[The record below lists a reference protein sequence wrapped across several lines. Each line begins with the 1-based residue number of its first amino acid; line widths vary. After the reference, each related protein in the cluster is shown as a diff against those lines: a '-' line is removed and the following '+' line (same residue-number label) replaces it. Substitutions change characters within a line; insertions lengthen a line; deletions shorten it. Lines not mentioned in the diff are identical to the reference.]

1 MKLLEAK
8 GEEAISLIADLMMPV
23 YELMQNEKVAD
34 CIRSKQAYKAIM
46 FALKEN
52 TKTVLEIMAIAEG
65 VPVEEYHPSVPEI
78 PAKIMEIVNHPA
90 FEPLFTS
97 QTETTATSSG
107 SVTENTEV
115 D

>member
-23 YELMQNEKVAD
+23 YELMQNDKVAD

-52 TKTVLEIMAIAEG
+52 PRTVLEIMAIAEG
-65 VPVEEYHPSVPEI
+65 VPVEEYKPSVPEI

-97 QTETTATSSG
+97 PTEMEETSSM
-107 SVTENTEV
+107 SVTANTEV